1 MTIKILTSL
10 YLCLIPLYGFPSI
23 PTEKNIQENW
33 MTIKTIPKVIEDM
46 TLEEKIGQLLMVHF
60 NGESLNDDARLLIQN
75 LYVGGFIYYNWAN
88 GLDTP
93 LQVRQL
99 STELQQAAEQ
109 NPQPIPLFIAIDQE
123 GGAVS
128 RLANGFT
135 VFPGNC
141 ALGMTRD
148 PQLAE
153 YCAYAI
159 GQELQAVGVNF
170 NLSPVVDVNNS
181 VKSPLIGIRTFSDS
195 PEAVVEFTKSTLKG
209 YQAAGI
215 ITALKHFPGHGDVE
229 IDSHEDLPFNDKSRE
244 ELFQNDLYPFIQL
257 AGQADT
263 IMTAHLIA
271 TALDPVNCATLSK
284 ASLDVLRNELDFKG
298 AIISDSLVMDG
309 LLKNCDSIDEAA
321 VRALNAGCDIL
332 LLGGKHL
339 AGKHKDLEVSLEDI
353 VRIHGTLA
361 DAVRSGR
368 ISEDR
373 LDEAVHRILHL
384 KICYLSNHSMLI
396 GQPLDLF
403 VNTQKN
409 CQLAEEIANRSVQFK
424 INKSMMRFDVAES
437 QIALFAPEI
446 MKHSINQTSLPF
458 LGSKNESLF
467 FKELIPNDH
476 EIKKAK
482 ELTRFVDIIVFCTY
496 NAWRNDKQ
504 IELVNSLM
512 EMGKPVI
519 IIVLR
524 DPSDANLFPDANLI
538 ITTFSPTTPS
548 IQAATNHISNP
559 NLWD

>member
-1 MTIKILTSL
+1 MIIKILTTLS
-10 YLCLIPLYGFPSI
+10 LCLMPLYGFPSI

-46 TLEEKIGQLLMVHF
+46 TLEEKVGQLLMVHF
-60 NGESLNDDARLLIQN
+60 NGESLNDDAALLIQN

-99 STELQQAAEQ
+99 STELQQAAEL

-153 YCAYAI
+153 YCSYAI

-229 IDSHEDLPFNDKSRE
+229 IDSHEDLPFSDKSRD

-284 ASLDVLRNELDFKG
+284 AALDVLRNELDFKG

-339 AGKHKDLEVSLEDI
+339 AGKHKDLEVSLEDV

-368 ISEDR
+368 ISEER
-373 LDEAVHRILHL
+373 LDEALHRILHL

-424 INKSMMRFDVAES
+424 INKSMMKLDVAES

-482 ELTRFVDIIVFCTY
+482 ELTRFGDIIVFCTY